1 MWNLMKTCGL
11 RLLLTQ
17 KKYLEKNLPKTFSF
31 FLWLMN
37 MQMTDVPN
45 RWAKGLL
52 YWGDNTP
59 TELFIAR
66 ILYKEDLEQ

>member
-1 MWNLMKTCGL
+1 MKTCGL

-31 FLWLMN
+31 FLRLMN

-45 RWAKGLL
+45 RWAEGLL
-52 YWGDNTP
+52 Y
-59 TELFIAR
+59 
-66 ILYKEDLEQ
+66 